1 MSSNKFILVTG
12 GAGYIGSHVCKI
24 LSQNGFTPI
33 TYDNL
38 CSGNKEAVKW
48 GPFEEGDIRDRSRLR
63 DVLRKYNPAAIM
75 HFAALIQVGQS
86 VIDPAIYYHNNV
98 YGSLCLLE
106 EARAHNINH
115 MIFSSTAAVYGIP
128 ETSPVP
134 EDAAHAPIN
143 PYGQTK
149 LMMERMIHDYANA
162 YGLKYAILRYFN
174 AAGADPD
181 TETGSAYKTDSHIIP
196 LLMRAASGLNP
207 DIKLFG
213 EDYDTPD
220 GTAVRDYIHVTDL
233 ANAHVLS
240 LNHILSGK
248 DNITINIGTNKGYSV
263 SEVIDAAKRITHK
276 NITVVKSP
284 RRAGDPAI
292 LVADASKA
300 GNIIQWTPTLS
311 SLDTIVETAWK
322 WRQKQN
328 KAMGK

>member
-1 MSSNKFILVTG
+1 V
-12 GAGYIGSHVCKI
+12 
-24 LSQNGFTPI
+24 

-38 CSGNKEAVKW
+38 CSGNKNAVQW
-48 GPFEEGDIRDRSRLR
+48 GPFEEGDIRDRGRLR
-63 DVLRKYNPAAIM
+63 DILRKYNPAAIM

-106 EARAHNINH
+106 EARAQNIKN

-128 ETSPVP
+128 EKSPVP
-134 EDAAHAPIN
+134 ENAIHAPIN

-149 LMMERMIHDYANA
+149 LMMEQMIHDYAAA
-162 YGLKYAILRYFN
+162 YGVKYSILRYFN

-181 TETGSAYKTDSHIIP
+181 IETGSAYKTDSHIIP
-196 LLMRAASGLNP
+196 LLMRVASGLLS

-220 GTAVRDYIHVTDL
+220 GTAIRDYIHVTDL

-240 LNHILSGK
+240 LNHILSGN
-248 DNITINIGTNKGYSV
+248 DNITINIGTNQGYSV
-263 SEVIDAAKRITHK
+263 LEVIEAAKRITQK
-276 NITVVKSP
+276 DITVIKSP

-292 LVADASKA
+292 LVADATRA
-300 GNIIQWTPTLS
+300 QNIIEWKPELS
-311 SLDTIVETAWK
+311 SLDNIIQTAWN

-328 KAMGK
+328 KAIGK